1 MPPDNPFVG
10 KAGARPEIWSY
21 GHRNPQGMALNPWS
35 GELWESEHGPRGDEV
50 NLIKPG
56 LNYGWPLATYGI
68 DYSGQPIPEARG
80 QTLPGMESPLY
91 WWPKSPAISGMAFY
105 DAPRFPAWRHSLFI
119 GALAERNLIRL
130 TLDGDKVVAQERLL
144 GERGKRIRTCGSDRT
159 AMYVLTDESPGE
171 LLRIAPAGDEAMK
184 TYELIGSAG
193 CGSAIVEMALALA
206 NVPYTLEDVPYLK
219 PGPQRDRLL
228 RLNPLGQVPTL
239 VTPDGEV
246 MTESAAMILH
256 LHDGAAGGAVARPAR
271 ARALPEPADPVGRGH
286 LSYLHLWR
294 QSAAMDHG
302 RRAADLLRERVHTRR
317 AELWQELERQAGA
330 PHMLGERF
338 SALDLYVAVMT
349 RWRPGPAW
357 FESVCPALTAVAR
370 EAGRNPAVAR
380 ALRRNFPPPTE

>member
-1 MPPDNPFVG
+1 MRG
-10 KAGARPEIWSY
+10 
-21 GHRNPQGMALNPWS
+21 
-35 GELWESEHGPRGDEV
+35 GDEV

-105 DAPRFPAWRHSLFI
+105 DASRFPAWRHSLFI

-144 GERGKRIRTCGSDRT
+144 GERGKRIRDVRVGPDGHV
-159 AMYVLTDESPGE
+159 YVLTDESPGE

-256 LHDGAAGGAVARPAR
+256 LHDVAPQAGLAPLPDQPER
-271 ARALPEPADPVGRGH
+271 ARFLNLLIRLVAAIYP
-286 LSYLHLWR
+286 LHLWR

-302 RRAADLLRERVHTRR
+302 RRARR
-317 AELWQELERQAGA
+317 PAARARARAAPNWQELERQAGA

-357 FESVCPALTAVAR
+357 FESVCPAGGAR
-370 EAGRNPAVAR
+370 GGTQSGRGSRAASQLPSAHRIAR
-380 ALRRNFPPPTE
+380 LSACRGAASSEPRARRCRCRCRR